1 MWTLHVA
8 GIDILLPWIFFVR
21 AAAHVIRSPL
31 RISAGQSPGDILT
44 FLDGGRKFFLILLLQ

>member
-8 GIDILLPWIFFVR
+8 GIDILLPWIFFMR

-31 RISAGQSPGDILT
+31 GISAGQSPGDIMT
-44 FLDGGRKFFLILLLQ
+44 FLVGGRKFFLILLLQ